1 MKNGLCMYL
10 FPSFGW
16 FTKGGVGKL
25 KDIPVCFK
33 ASDIHCYTDFQK
45 GCYQVTPEGKWG
57 RPIRTWI
64 CRKYL
69 VAIFPLFKNNN
80 AFLFWTHRR
89 EMTVCFLCVCV
100 CVLSL
105 AWLFATS
112 WTVAHQ
118 TPLFTESSRQEYLCG
133 LPFPSPGDLPDPGT
147 ESVSLAFPALAGG
160 FFTTEPPENCYI
172 LIISCS
178 VSQW

>member
-16 FTKGGVGKL
+16 FTKGGVGEL
-25 KDIPVCFK
+25 KGIPICFK

-57 RPIRTWI
+57 RTIRAWI

-69 VAIFPLFKNNN
+69 VAIFLFKNNN
-80 AFLFWTHRR
+80 AFLFWTHRNGYAFF
-89 EMTVCFLCVCV
+89 MCVCV
-100 CVLSL
+100 CARSCLTLCNPMDCSPPDSSVHGIFQARILV
-105 AWLFATS
+105 W
-112 WTVAHQ
+112 VAI
-118 TPLFTESSRQEYLCG
+118 
-133 LPFPSPGDLPDPGT
+133 PSPGDLPDPGI
-147 ESVSLAFPALAGG
+147 ESVSLAFLALAGG
-160 FFTTEPPENCYI
+160 FFTTEPPENCYV

-178 VSQW
+178 VS